1 MATTRKT
8 ETAENAFAAFFKTP
22 NFDINAVLEAQR
34 KNVEAVMEANRV
46 AFEGFKTA
54 SEKHVASLKRSFDDA
69 QGAATELLNGKT
81 PEVNATK
88 QIELAQGFAKAQAET
103 IREVAE
109 LTIAASRDAFAVIQ
123 KRFAE
128 GMDELKAVQAR

>member
-8 ETAENAFAAFFKTP
+8 DTAENAFPAFFKAP
-22 NFDINAVLEAQR
+22 NFDFNAVLEAQR
-34 KNVEAVMEANRV
+34 KNLEAVMEANRV

-54 SEKHVASLKRSFDDA
+54 TEKQVASVRKTFDEA
-69 QGAATELLNGKT
+69 QGSAAELLNGKT
-81 PEVNATK
+81 PEVNAAK
-88 QIELAQGFAKAQAET
+88 QIELAQGFVKAQIET
-103 IREVAE
+103 MREVAE
-109 LTIAASRDAFAVIQ
+109 LTAAASRDAFAVIQ